1 MIEIMLVRWRK
12 NNLLIDKK
20 LGIWICASIV
30 SLSVLSTTIIWAKT
44 YYDVKADVV
53 AVKEAAKDKKVAIG
67 ESFDRARKAT
77 RGAFDKL
84 TIASLL
90 EDAQRDQR
98 MCVVRTEVD
107 MEHAF
112 CGPHVFETAKACRDF
127 EEWLHS
133 VDWHGK
139 NIYLCQDAE
148 KIEKCESASNDNS
161 VSASCISRKLGEE

>member
-1 MIEIMLVRWRK
+1 MIFD
-12 NNLLIDKK
+12 LLGIDKK

-30 SLSVLSTTIIWAKT
+30 SVSLLSTTIIWAKT

-53 AVKEAAKDKKVAIG
+53 AVKEAAKDKKDAIG
-67 ESFDRARKAT
+67 ESFDRAKKVT
-77 RGAFDKL
+77 KGALNKL

-98 MCVVRTEVD
+98 MCVVRTQVD
-107 MEHAF
+107 MEWAE
-112 CGPHVFETAKACRDF
+112 CGSHVFDTVKACRDF
-127 EEWLHS
+127 EEWLDR

-148 KIEKCESASNDNS
+148 KVEKCESVSSNNM
-161 VSASCISRKLGEE
+161 VSASCISRKLEEE